1 MGPACWGT
9 GGDGDQAE
17 AITGFL
23 PVQPKIL
30 PCSLAGLSGELKRI
44 FLAVVLRSCKGTLSM
59 FPGVKPPDRH
69 SVYVSRNLY
78 RMESF
83 FFAIALGMWDL
94 GSPTRDGTHAPA
106 LEVWSLNHCQG
117 SPRMEF

>member
-30 PCSLAGLSGELKRI
+30 PCSLAGFSGELKRI

-83 FFAIALGMWDL
+83 FFFFFGHSTRHV
-94 GSPTRDGTHAPA
+94 GS
-106 LEVWSLNHCQG
+106 
-117 SPRMEF
+117 

>member
-17 AITGFL
+17 AITEFL
-23 PVQPKIL
+23 PVQPQIL
-30 PCSLAGLSGELKRI
+30 PCSLAGFSGELKRI

-83 FFAIALGMWDL
+83 FFF
-94 GSPTRDGTHAPA
+94 
-106 LEVWSLNHCQG
+106 SLPYH
-117 SPRMEF
+117 